1 MLIRKLLSMNQAKN
15 EGGKGMKK
23 EKRKLKEGKVKKHER
38 TINRKGV
45 KDTKADCRQIDE
57 YRPKLA

>member
-1 MLIRKLLSMNQAKN
+1 
-15 EGGKGMKK
+15 MKK

-57 YRPKLA
+57 YRPKTSLGLAFMIHLGS